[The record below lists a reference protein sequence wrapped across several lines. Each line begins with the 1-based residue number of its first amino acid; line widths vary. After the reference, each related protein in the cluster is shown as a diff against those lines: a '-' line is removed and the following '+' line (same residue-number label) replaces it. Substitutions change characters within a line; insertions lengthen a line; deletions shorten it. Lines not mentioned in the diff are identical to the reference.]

1 MDGQSDPSGHSLWV
15 MAEMMFGRTD
25 ASAFVFLF
33 EKKEEALRLH
43 VYALPSPVNKLSDLG
58 LFLFGTLPSK

>member
-1 MDGQSDPSGHSLWV
+1 

-58 LFLFGTLPSK
+58 LFLFGTLPSN